1 MSENFCD
8 VVCILGLAGIGVGL
22 YASWRAEKACRTINR
37 SVDEAAKGIDVNV
50 REDLVRAAI
59 DRAVERESERAV
71 REASKKAIS
80 RIEEQI
86 HAEVAKS
93 VRDAYQDTKKSVA
106 SELRRQAANVDIRE
120 LKDEVVEEAKEAI
133 SEKFDSKLDDIL
145 EDFNDRLGN
154 VGKIYQSIA
163 DAMSG
168 TKTVQ
173 FKM

>member
-1 MSENFCD
+1 MNDGFCN
-8 VVCILGLAGIGVGL
+8 VVYILGLAGIGVGL
-22 YASWRAEKACRTINR
+22 YASWRAEKACRMINR
-37 SVDEAAKGIDVNV
+37 SVEEASKGIDVDV
-50 REDLVRAAI
+50 RDDLIQAAI

-71 REASKKAIS
+71 REASNKAIS
-80 RIEEQI
+80 RIEEQM

-106 SELRRQAANVDIRE
+106 SELKRQATNINIQE
-120 LKDEVVEEAKEAI
+120 LKNEVVEEAKEAI

-145 EDFNDRLGN
+145 DDFNDRLGN

-173 FKM
+173 FKV